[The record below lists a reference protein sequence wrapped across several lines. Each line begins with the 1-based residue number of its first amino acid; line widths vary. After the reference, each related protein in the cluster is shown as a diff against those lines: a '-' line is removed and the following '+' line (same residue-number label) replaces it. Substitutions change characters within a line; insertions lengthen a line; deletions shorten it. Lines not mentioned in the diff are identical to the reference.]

1 MREFFDRL
9 NMRIAEFMDGRY
21 GLDNLNKFLLIAGL
35 ILLIV
40 GPIVSP
46 VDMLGW
52 VFAVIALLR
61 ALSRNFDRREN
72 ENE

>member
-35 ILLIV
+35 ILVFFGAI
-40 GPIVSP
+40 ISP
-46 VDMLGW
+46 VDMLG
-52 VFAVIALLR
+52 
-61 ALSRNFDRREN
+61 
-72 ENE
+72 

>member
-21 GLDNLNKFLLIAGL
+21 GLDNLNKFLLIAGF

-46 VDMLGW
+46 VDMLG
-52 VFAVIALLR
+52 
-61 ALSRNFDRREN
+61 
-72 ENE
+72 